1 MTIKQKLLT
10 SGVVA
15 VILVIIASAVGI
27 VGMTRTRDGATDVS
41 TVASALRSQLE
52 SDLMRAAL
60 SGDVLAALREGRAG
74 HKDMQPKLEAVTAEH
89 LDRLTKRL
97 EELAGN
103 GQLPADL
110 QTEAQAA
117 VAALTDYGAQAKAL
131 VTQSFTENYKAND
144 LLAPFLKLSDTI
156 GTQMVGL
163 TEKLDEAARSTGA
176 VVDAGYRRQL
186 FLAGGVS
193 LIAALVLGIMLFLT
207 ARSIVKP
214 LAEMRGAM
222 GRLADGE
229 ADIEIPALGRTDEV
243 GAMASALDVFK
254 ANAIRAQAN
263 SRQQAEDRERRE
275 KRAANIETLCRE
287 FDHLV
292 TKRLETVSGAVA
304 QMEVTAQS
312 MSDVAEQAAAEANHV
327 SSTSEAASGSVN
339 SVAAATEELA
349 ASISEIGSQMMRSR
363 QIAGDA
369 ANQALATNSQVQ
381 NLADAAQK
389 IGAVVQMI
397 TDIAS
402 QTNLLALN
410 ATIEAARAGEAGK
423 GFAVVASEVKN
434 LATQTGKAT
443 DDISQ
448 QINSI
453 QTETDQAVQAIKGIA
468 GTIEEINQITSGVAA
483 AVEEQSAAT
492 KEIARSVEQAAS
504 GTRDMSASI
513 VTVTNAAGQTG
524 NAAGQMLA
532 SSSALS
538 GEAKA
543 LRQEVEQF
551 LQNIRAM

>member
-1 MTIKQKLLT
+1 MTIKQKLLW
-10 SGVVA
+10 SGIIA
-15 VILVIIASAVGI
+15 LILVVVASAVGI

-41 TVASALRSQLE
+41 AVASALRSQLE

-74 HKDMQPKLEAVTAEH
+74 HKDMQPKLEAATAEH
-89 LDRLTKRL
+89 FDRLTQRL
-97 EELAGN
+97 QELAGN
-103 GQLPADL
+103 TKLPAEI
-110 QTEAQAA
+110 QTETQAA
-117 VAALTDYGAQAKAL
+117 VAALTDFGSQAKAL

-144 LLAPFLKLSDTI
+144 LLAPFLQLSDTI
-156 GTQMVGL
+156 AVAMSDL
-163 TEKLDEAARSTGA
+163 TAKLDGTGRSTEASVGQA
-176 VVDAGYRRQL
+176 YAGQL
-186 FLAGGVS
+186 WLAGGVS
-193 LIAALVLGIMLFLT
+193 AVAALVLGVCLLLT
-207 ARSIVKP
+207 ARSIVRP
-214 LAEMRGAM
+214 LAEMRNAM
-222 GRLADGE
+222 ARLADGE
-229 ADIEIPALGRTDEV
+229 TEIAIPALGRTDEV

-254 ANAIRAQAN
+254 ENAVKAQAYGQ
-263 SRQQAEDRERRE
+263 QQAEDRQRRE
-275 KRAANIETLCRE
+275 KRAASIESLCRD

-292 TKRLETVSGAVA
+292 TKRLETVVGAVA
-304 QMEVTAQS
+304 AMEKTAQS
-312 MSDVAEQAAAEANHV
+312 MSQVAEQTAAEATHV
-327 SSTSEAASGSVN
+327 SNISEAASESVN

-349 ASISEIGSQMMRSR
+349 ASISEIGSQMLRSR

-369 ANQALATNSQVQ
+369 ANQALATNAQVQ
-381 NLADAAQK
+381 HLADAAQK

-453 QTETDQAVQAIKGIA
+453 QSETEQAVHAIKGIA

-504 GTRDMSASI
+504 GTRDMSSSI
-513 VTVTNAAGQTG
+513 LTVTNAAGHTG
-524 NAAGQMLA
+524 SAAGQMLA
-532 SSSALS
+532 SSSDLAD
-538 GEAKA
+538 EAKA
-543 LRQEVEQF
+543 LRQEVERF
-551 LQNIRAM
+551 LLNIRAI

>member
-41 TVASALRSQLE
+41 AVASALRSQLE

-74 HKDMQPKLEAVTAEH
+74 HKDMQPKLEAAAAEH
-89 LDRLTKRL
+89 LERLTKRL

-103 GQLPADL
+103 GKLPADI

-117 VAALTDYGAQAKAL
+117 ITALTDYGAQAKAL

-144 LLAPFLKLSDTI
+144 LLAPFLKLSDAI
-156 GTQMVGL
+156 GAQMVGL
-163 TEKLDEAARSTGA
+163 TEKLDEAARSTDA

-186 FLAGGVS
+186 LLAGGVS
-193 LIAALVLGIMLFLT
+193 LLAALVLGIMLFLT

-229 ADIEIPALGRTDEV
+229 TEIDIPALGRTDEV
-243 GAMASALDVFK
+243 GAMAGALDIFK

-275 KRAANIETLCRE
+275 KRAAGIETLCRE

-312 MSDVAEQAAAEANHV
+312 MSEVAEQTAAEANNV
-327 SSTSEAASGSVN
+327 SSTSEAASESVN

-349 ASISEIGSQMMRSR
+349 ASISEIGSQMLRSR

-369 ANQALATNSQVQ
+369 ASQAIATNSQVQ
-381 NLADAAQK
+381 HLADAAQK

-453 QTETDQAVQAIKGIA
+453 QSETGQAVQAIKGIA
-468 GTIEEINQITSGVAA
+468 TTIEEINQITSGVAA

-513 VTVTNAAGQTG
+513 VTVTSAAGQTG

-551 LQNIRAM
+551 LSTIRAM

>member
-41 TVASALRSQLE
+41 AVASALRSQLE

-74 HKDMQPKLEAVTAEH
+74 HKDMQPKLEAAAAEH

-103 GQLPADL
+103 SKLPADI
-110 QTEAQAA
+110 QTEAQTA
-117 VAALTDYGAQAKAL
+117 VTALTDYGAQAKAL

-163 TEKLDEAARSTGA
+163 TEKLDEAARSTDA

-193 LIAALVLGIMLFLT
+193 LVAALVLGIMLFLT

-229 ADIEIPALGRTDEV
+229 TDIEIPALGRTDEV

-254 ANAIRAQAN
+254 ANAIRAQAD
-263 SRQQAEDRERRE
+263 SRQQAEDHDRRA
-275 KRAANIETLCRE
+275 KRAASIETMCRE

-312 MSDVAEQAAAEANHV
+312 MSDVAEQAATEANHV
-327 SSTSEAASGSVN
+327 SSTSEAASDSVN

-349 ASISEIGSQMMRSR
+349 ASISEIGSQMLRSR

-369 ANQALATNSQVQ
+369 ASQAMATNSQVQ

-453 QTETDQAVQAIKGIA
+453 QAETDQAVQAIKGIA

>member
-1 MTIKQKLLT
+1 MSIKQKLLW
-10 SGVVA
+10 SGIIA
-15 VILVIIASAVGI
+15 LILVVVASAVGI

-41 TVASALRSQLE
+41 AVASALRSQLE

-74 HKDMQPKLEAVTAEH
+74 HKDVQPTLEQAAADH
-89 LDRLTKRL
+89 LTRLTLRL
-97 EELAGN
+97 QELGSN
-103 GQLPADL
+103 SHLPADI
-110 QTEAQAA
+110 QTDAQAA

-156 GTQMVGL
+156 AGQMAAL
-163 TEKLDEAARSTGA
+163 TEKLDQTARNTDA
-176 VVDAGYRRQL
+176 TVDQAYRGQL
-186 FLAGGVS
+186 WLAGIVS
-193 LIAALVLGIMLFLT
+193 AVAALVLGICLLLT

-229 ADIEIPALGRTDEV
+229 TEMDIPALDRRDEV
-243 GAMASALDVFK
+243 GAMASALNVFK
-254 ANAIRAQAN
+254 ENAVKAQ
-263 SRQQAEDRERRE
+263 SFGRQQAEDRERRE
-275 KRAANIETLCRE
+275 KRAAGIERLCQD
-287 FDHLV
+287 FDQLV
-292 TKRLETVSGAVA
+292 TRRLETVIGAVSE
-304 QMEVTAQS
+304 METTAQS
-312 MSDVAEQAAAEANHV
+312 MSRVAEQTVAEATHV
-327 SSTSEAASGSVN
+327 SNTSEVASESVN

-349 ASISEIGSQMMRSR
+349 ASIGEIGSQMSRSR
-363 QIAGDA
+363 QIAGQA
-369 ANQALATNSQVQ
+369 ASQAVATNAQVKH
-381 NLADAAQK
+381 LAEAAQK
-389 IGAVVQMI
+389 IGAVVQLI

-443 DDISQ
+443 EEISQ

-453 QTETDQAVQAIKGIA
+453 QNETGQAVHAIEGIA

-483 AVEEQSAAT
+483 AVEEQSSAT

-504 GTRDMSASI
+504 GTRDMSVSI
-513 VTVTNAAGQTG
+513 QTVTDAASQTG
-524 NAAGQMLA
+524 NAAGQMLG
-532 SSSALS
+532 SSNALS
-538 GEAKA
+538 SEAKA

-551 LQNIRAM
+551 LSTIRAM

>member
-41 TVASALRSQLE
+41 AVASALRSQLE

-74 HKDMQPKLEAVTAEH
+74 HKDMQPKLEAAAAEH
-89 LDRLTKRL
+89 LERLTKRL
-97 EELAGN
+97 EELAAN
-103 GQLPADL
+103 GKLPADI
-110 QTEAQAA
+110 QTEAQTA
-117 VAALTDYGAQAKAL
+117 VTVLTDYGAQAKAL

-156 GTQMVGL
+156 GAQMVGL
-163 TEKLDEAARSTGA
+163 TEKLDAAAQSTDA
-176 VVDAGYRRQL
+176 IVDAGYRRQL
-186 FLAGGVS
+186 LLAGGVA
-193 LIAALVLGIMLFLT
+193 LLAALVLGVMLFLT

-229 ADIEIPALGRTDEV
+229 TDIDIPALGRTDEV
-243 GAMASALDVFK
+243 GAMAGALDIFK

-275 KRAANIETLCRE
+275 KRAAGIETLCRE

-304 QMEVTAQS
+304 QMEATAQS
-312 MSDVAEQAAAEANHV
+312 MSEVAEQTAAEANNV
-327 SSTSEAASGSVN
+327 SSTSEAASDSVN

-349 ASISEIGSQMMRSR
+349 ASISEIGSQMLRSR

-369 ANQALATNSQVQ
+369 ASQAIATNSQVQ
-381 NLADAAQK
+381 HLADAAQK

-453 QTETDQAVQAIKGIA
+453 QAETGQAVEAIKGIA
-468 GTIEEINQITSGVAA
+468 TTIEEINQITSGVAA

-513 VTVTNAAGQTG
+513 VTVTSAAGQTG

-551 LQNIRAM
+551 LSTIRAM

>member
-41 TVASALRSQLE
+41 AVASALRSQLE

-74 HKDMQPKLEAVTAEH
+74 HKDMQPKLEAAAAEH
-89 LDRLTKRL
+89 LERLTKRL

-103 GQLPADL
+103 GKLPADI
-110 QTEAQAA
+110 QTEAKTA

-144 LLAPFLKLSDTI
+144 LLAPFLKLSDAI
-156 GTQMVGL
+156 GVQMVGL
-163 TEKLDEAARSTGA
+163 TEKLDEAARSTDA
-176 VVDAGYRRQL
+176 IVDAGYRKQL

-193 LIAALVLGIMLFLT
+193 LLAALVLGIMLFLT

-229 ADIEIPALGRTDEV
+229 TEIDIPALGRTDEV
-243 GAMASALDVFK
+243 GAMASALDIFK
-254 ANAIRAQAN
+254 ANAVRAQAN

-275 KRAANIETLCRE
+275 KRAAGIETLCRE

-312 MSDVAEQAAAEANHV
+312 MSQVAEQTAAEANNV
-327 SSTSEAASGSVN
+327 SSTSEAASDSVN

-349 ASISEIGSQMMRSR
+349 ASISEIGSQMLRSR

-369 ANQALATNSQVQ
+369 ANQAIATNSQVQ
-381 NLADAAQK
+381 HLADAAQK

-453 QTETDQAVQAIKGIA
+453 QAETGQAVEAIKGIA
-468 GTIEEINQITSGVAA
+468 TTIEEINQITSGVAA

-513 VTVTNAAGQTG
+513 VTVTSAAGQTG

-551 LQNIRAM
+551 LSTIRAM

>member
-1 MTIKQKLLT
+1 MTIKQKLLW
-10 SGVVA
+10 SGIIA
-15 VILVIIASAVGI
+15 LILVVVASAVGI
-27 VGMTRTRDGATDVS
+27 VGMTRTRDGAIDVS
-41 TVASALRSQLE
+41 AVASALRSQLE

-60 SGDVLAALREGRAG
+60 SGDVLTALREGRAG
-74 HKDMQPKLEAVTAEH
+74 HKDQQPIMEAAAAEH
-89 LDRLTKRL
+89 FDRLSQRL
-97 EELAGN
+97 QELAGN
-103 GQLPADL
+103 TKLPADI

-117 VAALTDYGAQAKAL
+117 VAALTDFGSQASAL

-144 LLAPFLKLSDTI
+144 LLAPFMKLSDAI
-156 GTQMVGL
+156 AGQMSAL
-163 TEKLDEAARSTGA
+163 TVKLDAAARNTEAEVGKA
-176 VVDAGYRRQL
+176 YVGQL
-186 FLAGGVS
+186 WLAGGVS
-193 LIAALVLGIMLFLT
+193 AVAAIVLGLSLLLT
-207 ARSIVKP
+207 ARSIVGP

-222 GRLADGE
+222 ARLADGE
-229 ADIEIPALGRTDEV
+229 TDITIPALGRTDEV

-254 ANAIRAQAN
+254 ENAVKAQ
-263 SRQQAEDRERRE
+263 SYTRQQAEDRERRE
-275 KRAANIETLCRE
+275 KRAANIDRLCRD
-287 FDHLV
+287 FDQMV
-292 TKRLETVSGAVA
+292 TKRLETVVGAVA
-304 QMEVTAQS
+304 AMEETAQS
-312 MSDVAEQAAAEANHV
+312 MSKVAEQTATEANHV
-327 SSTSEAASGSVN
+327 SSTSASASDSVN

-349 ASISEIGSQMMRSR
+349 ASISEIGSQMLRSR

-369 ANQALATNSQVQ
+369 ANQALATNEQVLH
-381 NLADAAQK
+381 LADAAQK

-453 QTETDQAVQAIKGIA
+453 QSETNQAVQAIKNIA

-504 GTRDMSASI
+504 GTRDMSSSI
-513 VTVTNAAGQTG
+513 LTVTNAAGQTG
-524 NAAGQMLA
+524 SAAGQMLA
-532 SSSALS
+532 SSNALS
-538 GEAKA
+538 GEAQA

-551 LQNIRAM
+551 LSTIRSM

>member
-1 MTIKQKLLT
+1 MTIKQKLLW
-10 SGVVA
+10 SGVIA
-15 VILVIIASAVGI
+15 LLLVFVASAVGI
-27 VGMTRTRDGATDVS
+27 IGMTRTRDGATDVS
-41 TVASALRSQLE
+41 AVASALRSQLE

-74 HKDMQPKLEAVTAEH
+74 HKDMQPKLEAAAAEH
-89 LDRLTKRL
+89 LDRLTARL
-97 EELAGN
+97 QELAGN
-103 GQLPADL
+103 KQLPAEI
-110 QTEAQAA
+110 QTEAETA
-117 VAALTDYGAQAKAL
+117 VTTLTDYGAQAKAL

-144 LLAPFLKLSDTI
+144 LLAPFLKLSDDI
-156 GTQMVGL
+156 AAQMGGL
-163 TEKLDEAARSTGA
+163 TEKLDEAARHT
-176 VVDAGYRRQL
+176 DATVEQAYRGQL
-186 FLAGGVS
+186 WLAGGVS
-193 LIAALVLGIMLFLT
+193 GAAALILGVCLLLT
-207 ARSIVKP
+207 ARSIVRP

-222 GRLADGE
+222 ARLADGE
-229 ADIEIPALGRTDEV
+229 TDIAIPALGRTDEV

-254 ANAIRAQAN
+254 ENAVKAQAF
-263 SRQQAEDRERRE
+263 SRQQSEDRERRE
-275 KRAANIETLCRE
+275 KRSASIESLCRD

-292 TKRLETVSGAVA
+292 TRRLETVVSAVS
-304 QMEVTAQS
+304 QMEQTAQS
-312 MSDVAEQAAAEANHV
+312 MSQVAEQTAAEATHV
-327 SSTSEAASGSVN
+327 STTSEAASESVN

-349 ASISEIGSQMMRSR
+349 ASISEIGSQMLRSR

-369 ANQALATNSQVQ
+369 ANQAIATNAQVQ
-381 NLADAAQK
+381 QLADAAQK

-453 QTETDQAVQAIKGIA
+453 QGETEQAVKAIQGIA

-483 AVEEQSAAT
+483 AVEQQSAAT

-532 SSSALS
+532 SSNALS

-551 LQNIRAM
+551 LSNIRAM

>member
-1 MTIKQKLLT
+1 MTIKQKLLV
-10 SGVVA
+10 SGIVA
-15 VILVIIASAVGI
+15 VILIILASAVGI

-41 TVASALRSQLE
+41 AVASALRSQLE

-74 HKDMQPKLEAVTAEH
+74 HKDMQPKLEAAAAEH
-89 LDRLTKRL
+89 LGRLMKRL
-97 EELAGN
+97 EELTGN
-103 GQLPADL
+103 NKLPANI
-110 QTEAQAA
+110 QTDTQAA

-156 GTQMVGL
+156 ATQMVAL
-163 TEKLDEAARSTGA
+163 TEKMDVAARSTEA
-176 VVDAGYRRQL
+176 TVDAGYLRSQWI
-186 FLAGGVS
+186 AGGVS
-193 LIAALVLGIMLFLT
+193 IVAALVLGILLFLT

-222 GRLADGE
+222 GQLADGE
-229 ADIEIPALGRTDEV
+229 TEIDIPALGRTDEV

-254 ANAIRAQAN
+254 ANAIRAQAS

-275 KRAANIETLCRE
+275 KRAANIETLCHE
-287 FDHLV
+287 FDQLV

-304 QMEVTAQS
+304 QMEQTAKS
-312 MSDVAEQAAAEANHV
+312 MSQVAEQTAAEASHV
-327 SSTSEAASGSVN
+327 SSTSEAASESVN

-349 ASISEIGSQMMRSR
+349 ASIGDIGSQMLRSR

-369 ANQALATNSQVQ
+369 ASQALATNTQVQ
-381 NLADAAQK
+381 HLADAAQK

-443 DDISQ
+443 DDISL

-453 QTETDQAVQAIKGIA
+453 QSETDQAVQAIKHIA
-468 GTIEEINQITSGVAA
+468 STIEEINQITSGVAV

-504 GTRDMSASI
+504 GTRNMSASI

-532 SSSALS
+532 SSNALS
-538 GEAKA
+538 DEARA

-551 LQNIRAM
+551 LSTIRAI

>member
-1 MTIKQKLLT
+1 MTIKQKLLV

-15 VILVIIASAVGI
+15 VILIILASAVGI
-27 VGMTRTRDGATDVS
+27 VGMTSTRDGATDVS
-41 TVASALRSQLE
+41 AVASALRSQLE

-60 SGDVLAALREGRAG
+60 SGDVLAALREGRSG
-74 HKDMQPKLEAVTAEH
+74 HKDMQPKLEAAAAEH
-89 LDRLTKRL
+89 VGRLTKRL

-103 GQLPADL
+103 TNLPADI
-110 QTEAQAA
+110 QTDSQSA

-156 GTQMVGL
+156 AMQMGAL
-163 TEKLDEAARSTGA
+163 TEKMDEAAQSTDA
-176 VVDAGYRRQL
+176 TVDAGYRKSL
-186 FLAGGVS
+186 WIAGGVS
-193 LIAALVLGIMLFLT
+193 VIAAMVLGLLLFLT

-222 GRLADGE
+222 GQLADGE
-229 ADIEIPALGRTDEV
+229 TDIDIPALGRSDEV

-254 ANAIRAQAN
+254 ANAIRAQAS

-275 KRAANIETLCRE
+275 KRAASIETLCRE
-287 FDHLV
+287 FDQLV

-304 QMEVTAQS
+304 QMEETAQS
-312 MSDVAEQAAAEANHV
+312 MSQVAEQTAAEANHV
-327 SSTSEAASGSVN
+327 SDTSEAASESVN
-339 SVAAATEELA
+339 SVAAATEQLA
-349 ASISEIGSQMMRSR
+349 ASIGEIGSQMLRSR

-369 ANQALATNSQVQ
+369 ASQALATNGQVQ
-381 NLADAAQK
+381 HLADAAQK

-453 QTETDQAVQAIKGIA
+453 QNETDQAVQAIKNIA
-468 GTIEEINQITSGVAA
+468 ATIEEINQITSGVAA

-504 GTRDMSASI
+504 GTRNMSASI

-532 SSSALS
+532 SSNALS
-538 GEAKA
+538 GEARA

-551 LQNIRAM
+551 LSTIRAI